1 VKFNKDKP
9 VIADPTKAK
18 KQYGI
23 RPHQFD
29 ELKNSIIQGSGKDGN
44 K

>member
-18 KQYGI
+18 DQYGV